1 MYLLRLLFLTLS
13 DIDNISD
20 HGIYTDLLREFRDRG
35 DDVYIVCPSQRR
47 RGRPTELIA
56 KDGVTIL
63 RVRTGNITK
72 TNVIEKAVSTIL
84 IQYQFISAIRRYFGE
99 IAFDL
104 VLYPTPPVTFERVV
118 DYIKRRD
125 GCMSYLLLK
134 DIFPQNAVD
143 LGMIRR
149 DSLVWRYFRRKEK
162 RLYAL
167 SDHIGCM
174 SPANA
179 RYLLAHNPE
188 IPKAR
193 VEVCPNSI
201 QPKPV
206 SDRAKNRVWTED
218 MYGIPPN
225 SMLLVFGGNLG
236 KPQGLDFLLDILDS
250 SKGRDDVFFLIVG
263 SGTEYSRIEAYL
275 EEGQHRNAKLMRTL
289 PKDKYDELL
298 AVCDVGLILLDP
310 RFTIPNF
317 PSRLTAYMEAGLPI
331 IAATDVNTDV
341 KDVLC
346 ESGSGMWI
354 QNGDLDGFMTAIDR
368 LSRDSKLRYE
378 MGRRGRAY
386 LEEHYTVSKAYDIIT
401 SNLGNADSLGLVDS
415 NQSYCNRV

>member
-1 MYLLRLLFLTLS
+1 MRLLFLTLS